1 VVYIFERSDQ
11 VVRIETRYINEAR
24 SFQIVCRF
32 PDGTTTQ
39 QMFTGEASF
48 RTRLAET
55 RAQLERD
62 GWQTAGPAL
71 LADGWNL

>member
-1 VVYIFERSDQ
+1 MVYIFERSDE

-39 QMFTGEASF
+39 ESLTGEASF
-48 RTRLAET
+48 RSRLAET

-62 GWQTAGPAL
+62 GWRTAGPAL
-71 LADGWNL
+71 LADGWKL